1 MAQRADTLW
10 DMIRGAIGGNE
21 EQPQIPQPQSIP
33 YDDSTPVVD
42 SHSMSLLSNPPSL
55 SQLPSSFR
63 PSAPSLSQIPESERQ
78 TVDMSQPSIVNADA
92 IGTITD
98 ARMNE
103 MGLSTPTAWDM
114 ASTPNNTTGD
124 EYVAP
129 EEEQGFMSKMGDGIG
144 DFFGDEEKMAR
155 LTIGLNSMRLNP
167 DAGLA
172 KAMESRIGK
181 LQKNKESS
189 KTVTW
194 LRQNATPSNQYAMY
208 ADLIEKNPSMASE
221 FMKKAMGIGAGGQKT
236 SAVMTDPTTGQ
247 QYVVKTD
254 PSTGNVTKVNVEGA
268 MGDTYTDKQ
277 NIESDIRIKEQ
288 DTKDAFKASQEIF
301 VSAQSVRDNTRE
313 LNKMI
318 GLLDNGAETGLL
330 RQYTPAFTKN
340 TSELRAVGNKLGIDI
355 INMATFGA
363 LSERELDLA
372 LKTAVDL
379 SLPPAELRATILMKI
394 DAQEKLMKELY
405 SEAQKLSSG
414 NTGYQ
419 QYINENSKRF
429 LRSNESR
436 YNALN
441 DNEKASVTNEQWMN
455 MNLEKRE
462 AFIGAR

>member
-21 EQPQIPQPQSIP
+21 EQSQIPQPQSIP
-33 YDDSTPVVD
+33 YDDGTTFS
-42 SHSMSLLSNPPSL
+42 S
-55 SQLPSSFR
+55 SQFENN
-63 PSAPSLSQIPESERQ
+63 PSAPPLSQIPESARQ
-78 TVDMSQPSIVNADA
+78 QIDMSQQPIVNNDA

-103 MGLSTPTAWDM
+103 MGLSTPTPTAWDM

-129 EEEQGFMSKMGDGIG
+129 EEEQGFMSKMGDGIS
-144 DFFGDEEKMAR
+144 DYWNDEEKMAN
-155 LTIGLNSMRLNP
+155 LAIGLNSMRLNP

-172 KAMESRIGK
+172 KAMQSRISS
-181 LQKNKESS
+181 LRKNKESS
-189 KTVTW
+189 KTITW

-254 PSTGNVTKVNVEGA
+254 PSTGNVTKVDVKGA
-268 MGDTYTDKQ
+268 KGDTYTDKQ
-277 NIESDIRIKEQ
+277 NIESDIRLREQ
-288 DTKDAFKASQEIF
+288 DTKDAYTASQDAF
-301 VSAQSVRDNTRE
+301 QTANTVNKNVRD
-313 LNKMI
+313 LYSMLP
-318 GLLDNGAETGLL
+318 LLDQGAESGLL
-330 RQYTPAFTKN
+330 RQFTPAFEAN
-340 TSELRAVGNKLGIDI
+340 TAQLRSLGNTMGINV

-363 LSERELDLA
+363 LSEKELNLA
-372 LKTAVDL
+372 LKTAIDM
-379 SLPPAELRATILMKI
+379 SLPPAELRKQILAKI
-394 DAQEKLMKELY
+394 DAQEKLKNELY
-405 SEAQKLSSG
+405 KRAQTLSSG
-414 NTGYQ
+414 SIGYQ
-419 QYINENSKRF
+419 EYINQESKAQERGHA
-429 LRSNESR
+429 SR

-441 DNEKASVTNEQWMN
+441 ANEKGSVTPEQWMG

>member
-21 EQPQIPQPQSIP
+21 EQSQETPTIP
-33 YDDSTPVVD
+33 YDLGQSYSSGQGAEYNVPKGWNSRFSDRPEV
-42 SHSMSLLSNPPSL
+42 PSL
-55 SQLPSSFR
+55 Q
-63 PSAPSLSQIPESERQ
+63 QTPESARQ
-78 TVDMSQPSIVNADA
+78 TVDMSQQSIVNAE
-92 IGTITD
+92 G
-98 ARMNE
+98 
-103 MGLSTPTAWDM
+103 MGMATPTPTPTAWDM
-114 ASTPNNTTGD
+114 ASTPNNTTGG

-189 KTVTW
+189 KTVAW
-194 LRQNATPSNQYAMY
+194 LRQNATPTNQYAMY

>member
-1 MAQRADTLW
+1 MAQRAETLF
-10 DMIRGAIGGNE
+10 DMIRNAVGGE
-21 EQPQIPQPQSIP
+21 EQSQIQQPQPIP
-33 YDDSTPVVD
+33 YDDGTTFS
-42 SHSMSLLSNPPSL
+42 SSQFENNPSVPSL
-55 SQLPSSFR
+55 Q
-63 PSAPSLSQIPESERQ
+63 QIPESARQ
-78 TVDMSQPSIVNADA
+78 HVDMSQQPIVNNDA
-92 IGTITD
+92 IGTMTD

-103 MGLSTPTAWDM
+103 MGLLTPAPWDM
-114 ASTPNNTTGD
+114 ASTPNNTTGG

-144 DFFGDEEKMAR
+144 DFFGDEEKMAN
-155 LTIGLNSMRLNP
+155 LAIGLNSMRLNP

-172 KAMESRIGK
+172 KAMQSRISS
-181 LQKNKESS
+181 LRKNKESS